1 MTRESFLLTF
11 TCFYKITEILHALIV
26 QKPIVYCTSKPI
38 EHFKYFIKAIDR
50 TFYRFTGVIKHL
62 GCWTPIGF
70 SGSGIWL
77 ILRPGFGIFGGKG
90 SEIRDFRYEREHGI
104 WEFYKVGFGKYRLQE
119 PRSGISPVRKRKSF
133 HLGRKA
139 LGL

>member
-26 QKPIVYCTSKPI
+26 QKPIVYCTSEPI

-77 ILRPGFGIFGGKG
+77 ILRPGFGIFEGKG
-90 SEIRDFRYEREHGI
+90 SEIRDLDMNGNT
-104 WEFYKVGFGKYRLQE
+104 GFGNFTKWD
-119 PRSGISPVRKRKSF
+119 SGNIAFKNQDQ
-133 HLGRKA
+133 G
-139 LGL
+139 